1 MSRTG
6 SGGANPGPQIQA
18 PLAGGG
24 NPFPGAVAGVYT
36 GFTAAGDVVTAL
48 TGSAPFS
55 CAFGVVGGSFCLWG
69 WDGANVDRLWMT
81 PVDPTALPVPV
92 TGETFTNNLLA
103 LSLSGDIRWQW
114 DTTQWVRLTT
124 PKVANAAALPTA
136 EANEIFAD
144 GVTFTPALTCE
155 ASDTGVVY
163 QWNGTEWKLTP

>member
-1 MSRTG
+1 MGRLMAINVITP
-6 SGGANPGPQIQA
+6 AA
-18 PLAGGG
+18 G

-36 GFTAAGDVVTAL
+36 GFTAAADVVTAL
-48 TGSAPFS
+48 TGSAPLS
-55 CAFGVVGGSFCLWG
+55 LALGTADGSYCLWG
-69 WDGANVDRLWMT
+69 WDGATVDRLWMT